1 MQKYTNIQK
10 CTNINNVNPW
20 LVPFNSCPGLQPNH
34 DHCSLAIAAFQ
45 VFFLSVQPIRSGE
58 RKHQSIHNKQWT
70 DGPNNPMSTK
80 VFSYTGCFPGQ
91 IYLQTISKGKT
102 WFSDFWH
109 WYKCK
114 NLQLLCRIHKSQE
127 GYFVEAGAVNGVL
140 DSNSLVWN

>member
-1 MQKYTNIQK
+1 MSDGWDGWDGVILYCCDTRAMLILIPAQGYNRTMITVPLQSLPFKYSSYQYSQYGQVRR
-10 CTNINNVNPW
+10 NINQTIPRIG
-20 LVPFNSCPGLQPNH
+20 SEQY
-34 DHCSLAIAAFQ
+34 
-45 VFFLSVQPIRSGE
+45 
-58 RKHQSIHNKQWT
+58 
-70 DGPNNPMSTK
+70 PMSTK

-109 WYKCK
+109 SYKCK
-114 NLQLLCRIHKSQE
+114 NLQLLCRKLYKSQE